1 MTFINFIIN
10 KPLLPKNHYSYSYL
24 LNHNNFINMNMNMN
38 NDLPENDLPENDL
51 PENNKLYN
59 PIIGSE
65 LGIPLNILQFIFTTN
80 YYNENIIF
88 DNKELILLQFAIGI
102 FTYGTDRLFDALEYK
117 NKYDS
122 NKYDLNK
129 YDLNKLDNTYKLEK
143 INYYTNILNN
153 YNISRV
159 SIIGSYIFILY
170 TLIPN
175 EDTYIFLFLLTST
188 LKYKQIKT
196 NFGLIKSSYIA
207 IFWTVGT
214 IILPCVYYD
223 NTYEILN
230 HPINYLPA
238 TLIMFGSSNFLDISD
253 IEEDKKENINTLPVI
268 YGKENIEAISNIS
281 IILGI
286 FMFIASTKI

>member
-10 KPLLPKNHYSYSYL
+10 KPLLPKNHYSYL
-24 LNHNNFINMNMNMN
+24 LNYNNFMNMN
-38 NDLPENDLPENDL
+38 NDLQ
-51 PENNKLYN
+51 ENNKLYN

-170 TLIPN
+170 ILLPN

>member
-10 KPLLPKNHYSYSYL
+10 KPLLPKNHYSYL
-24 LNHNNFINMNMNMN
+24 LNHNNFINMNMN

-122 NKYDLNK
+122 NKYDLNQF
-129 YDLNKLDNTYKLEK
+129 DNTYKLEK

-170 TLIPN
+170 ILLPN

-230 HPINYLPA
+230 HPINYLPTA
-238 TLIMFGSSNFLDISD
+238 LIMFGSSNFLDISD

>member
-10 KPLLPKNHYSYSYL
+10 KPILSTNHYSYL
-24 LNHNNFINMNMNMN
+24 LNHNNFINMNN
-38 NDLPENDLPENDL
+38 NL

-59 PIIGSE
+59 PIIGAE

-102 FTYGTDRLFDALEYK
+102 FTYGTDRLFDALEYNKK
-117 NKYDS
+117 NIINNLES
-122 NKYDLNK
+122 S
-129 YDLNKLDNTYKLEK
+129 YKIEK
-143 INYYTNILNN
+143 ISYYTNILNN
-153 YNISRV
+153 YNISIT
-159 SIIGSYIFILY
+159 SIISSYIFILY

-188 LKYKQIKT
+188 LVYKQIKT

>member
-10 KPLLPKNHYSYSYL
+10 KPLLPTNHYSYL
-24 LNHNNFINMNMNMN
+24 LNHNNFINMNMN
-38 NDLPENDLPENDL
+38 NDL

-80 YYNENIIF
+80 YYNENIIS

-102 FTYGTDRLFDALEYK
+102 FTYGTDRFFDALEY
-117 NKYDS
+117 NKK
-122 NKYDLNK
+122 KYVNNLENS
-129 YDLNKLDNTYKLEK
+129 YKIEK

-153 YNISRV
+153 YNISIT
-159 SIIGSYIFILY
+159 SIISSYIFILSI
-170 TLIPN
+170 LLPK
-175 EDTYIFLFLLTST
+175 EDTYTLLFLLTST
-188 LKYKQIKT
+188 LGYKQIKT

-207 IFWTVGT
+207 IFWTIGT

-230 HPINYLPA
+230 HPINYLPT

-253 IEEDKKENINTLPVI
+253 IEEDRKENINTLPVI
-268 YGKENIEAISNIS
+268 YGKKNIETISNIS